1 MNLLADE
8 AGFLGAT
15 FAPGSNTI
23 VVTTDSRVVVGE
35 EDFQW
40 ILSGTSQRFARP
52 AKQMPGSVNRLLGV
66 KADRLALVLYS
77 ALEEEEKVVCA
88 LSQPIFQFFAISASK
103 ALVVFG
109 NGHCELRNVLD
120 ATQPVIA
127 FRPPVSTMVFA
138 ELISPHLL
146 VLVSSNGQVRVVR
159 VSEKLLKQDRL
170 IEFSLEVKQACVHHE
185 LNRVA
190 EEDGEFALSLLDAK
204 GKLFTYQVLANDVD
218 AWLQDFGLPD
228 SLHLCAAPGLCVLRF
243 HQGKVEA
250 WDICHGVLLEA
261 WPLAAGGKCEFIA
274 ASQESGKVVF
284 GAGKQLETAQMDA
297 ASVSSLAR
305 SLTVAKPAVAAP
317 APAAKKPKLSTE
329 KAVREHLTSQDTR
342 YDAGAVKVA
351 FDHQWYDLLSQLFA
365 EKVVRST
372 RGLDSPFVC
381 AVKQH
386 GRIDFCL
393 AAMQNCND
401 IPATQL
407 VQLVKFCLTLVGEE
421 QQKATKA
428 VREFGRND
436 SGVDALD
443 FGVAKLIS
451 SCFVCPALVEAEL
464 VQALAE
470 QFSCAEEMLALVASL
485 RFGAGTMV
493 EAKQAMQVLLSCAH
507 PLNLVLG
514 KSKLPKFALD
524 VLEELQQRIGE
535 EIAVCERAET
545 ASQKL
550 DLLLGGA
557 LPLKARQANGKYQV
571 ETLLL

>member
-8 AGFLGAT
+8 VGFLGAT

-23 VVTTDSRVVVGE
+23 VVTTDSRAVVGE

-40 ILSGTSQRFARP
+40 ILSGTSQRFACP

-88 LSQPIFQFFAISASK
+88 FSQPIFQFFPISASK

-120 ATQPVIA
+120 ATQPMLA
-127 FRPPVSTMVFA
+127 LRPPAFAMVFA

-146 VLVSSNGQVRVVR
+146 ILVSASGQVRVVR

-170 IEFSLEVKQACVHHE
+170 IEFNLEVKQACVHNE

-190 EEDGEFALSLLDAK
+190 EGDGEFALSLLDTK
-204 GKLFTYQVLANDVD
+204 GKLFTYQVLANEVSP
-218 AWLQDFGLPD
+218 WLQDFSLPD
-228 SLHLCAAPGLCVLRF
+228 SLHLCAAPGLCMLRF
-243 HQGKVEA
+243 HQDKVEA

-261 WPLAAGGKCEFIA
+261 WPLATGGSGKCGFIA

-284 GAGKQLETAQMDA
+284 AAGKQLETVQVDA
-297 ASVSSLAR
+297 AGVSSLAR
-305 SLTVAKPAVAAP
+305 SLTVAKPALTPV
-317 APAAKKPKLSTE
+317 AKKPKLTTE
-329 KAVREHLTSQDTR
+329 KAVREHLTREDTR
-342 YDAGAVKVA
+342 YDAGAVRLA
-351 FDHQWYDLLSQLFA
+351 FDNQWYDLLSQLFI

-372 RGLDSPFVC
+372 RGLDSPFVS
-381 AVKQH
+381 ALKQH
-386 GRIDFCL
+386 GHIDFCL

-421 QQKATKA
+421 QQKATKV
-428 VREFGRND
+428 VREFGQND

-451 SCFVCPALVEAEL
+451 NCFVCPALVEAEL

-485 RFGAGTMV
+485 RFGAETMV
-493 EAKQAMQVLLSCAH
+493 EAREAMQVLLSCAH
-507 PLNLVLG
+507 PLNLVLS
-514 KSKLPKFALD
+514 KSKLPKFALN
-524 VLEELQQRIGE
+524 VLNELRLRIVR
-535 EIAVCERAET
+535 EIAMCEKAEK

-550 DLLLGGA
+550 DLILSGA

-571 ETLLL
+571 ETCLL